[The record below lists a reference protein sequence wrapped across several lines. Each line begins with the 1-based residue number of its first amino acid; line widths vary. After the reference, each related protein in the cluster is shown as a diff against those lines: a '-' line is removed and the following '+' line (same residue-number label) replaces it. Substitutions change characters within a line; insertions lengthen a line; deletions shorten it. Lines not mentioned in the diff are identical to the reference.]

1 MPCANAGRLW
11 ILRIG
16 LYEITRS
23 KEQADDWV
31 WIADHTSQIGAVKCF
46 LIVGCRLREWQQN
59 PHPLEHRD
67 LQVLMLEPIE
77 KSSGELIVEQFTR
90 VAQSTGIPRAII
102 SDGGADLQRGIMLYR
117 QQHPEV
123 AAIYDITHKLARFLH
138 KVLTEDARWAAFLQA
153 MSHSKKQ
160 FARSSLAFLAPPL
173 VRDQDRYM
181 NLEEL
186 LRWATRLRQFMDDPE
201 LNDGELAEPW
211 RVKLEFAW
219 LRDFDA
225 ALAEWKSLLEIV
237 EATLHFVRWEGYQV
251 DAATQLGQRLAL
263 LKRHPSSVEFVD
275 RILEFVDQQA
285 GQARPDERL
294 IGTSECLESLIGK
307 GKRIEGQQKRS
318 GFTAMILGMAA
329 AVITPTREILE
340 AALSA
345 VKTKD
350 VAAWVKRTFG
360 LSVQCRRRRVYQ
372 AVVDRNKN
380 GINALVPA
388 A

>member
-1 MPCANAGRLW
+1 
-11 ILRIG
+11 
-16 LYEITRS
+16 
-23 KEQADDWV
+23 
-31 WIADHTSQIGAVKCF
+31 VKCF

-67 LQVLMLEPIE
+67 LQVLVLEPVE
-77 KSSGELIVEQFTR
+77 KSSGELILEQFTR

-160 FARSSLAFLAPPL
+160 FARTSLAFLTPPL

-186 LRWATRLRQFMDDPE
+186 LRWATRLRQFMDDPD
-201 LNDGELAEPW
+201 LNDGQLAEPW

-219 LRDFDA
+219 LREFDV
-225 ALAEWKSLLEIV
+225 ALTEWRSLLEIV

-251 DAATQLGQRLAL
+251 DAATQLGQRLAPW
-263 LKRHPSSVEFVD
+263 KVQSPSVKFID
-275 RILEFVDQQA
+275 QILEFVAEQA
-285 GQARPDERL
+285 SHAEPRERL
-294 IGTSECLESLIGK
+294 IGTSESLESLIGK

-318 GFTAMILGMAA
+318 GFTEMILGMAA
-329 AVITPTREILE
+329 AVVTPTRDILE

-345 VKTKD
+345 IKTKD

-360 LSVQCRRRRVYQ
+360 LSVQCRRRRLYQ
-372 AVVDRNKN
+372 AVAARNKN
-380 GINALVPA
+380 GINAIVPA